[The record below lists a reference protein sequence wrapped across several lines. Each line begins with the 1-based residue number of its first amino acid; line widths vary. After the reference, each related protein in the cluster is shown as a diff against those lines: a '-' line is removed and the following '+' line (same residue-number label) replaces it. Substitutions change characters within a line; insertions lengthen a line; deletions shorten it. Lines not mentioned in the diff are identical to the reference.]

1 MRNNLLLP
9 TMTLPGLVFL
19 LFCMPACKQPEAY
32 PVTKKVNQVDDY
44 FGTKVS
50 DPYRWLEND
59 TSAETRQW
67 ELAQQTYTEN
77 YLSKISFRPAIMKRL
92 KEVYNYPRYRNAFK
106 IGDYIFYAHNDGLQN
121 QSVYFYQKGLD
132 GTPQVL
138 IDPNQLSKDGTV
150 SVAVDGGSNDKKYF
164 AYHINRNGS
173 DWSTEYF
180 IEIATGR
187 QLPDSISWMRD
198 GGVAWSKAGF
208 YYTRYPEPAKGTELT
223 VTADHPKVYYHVL
236 GQPQSADKFI
246 YEDAAH
252 PKMGLYLQTLE
263 DEKHLF
269 LFEVPGSTGFQV
281 MIKDLKKE
289 GSPFTLL
296 FKGYDY
302 QYNILD
308 EDGKDIL
315 VNTNDG
321 ADNFRIVR
329 VDPTHPDKAGWKEIV
344 PEQKEKLESVST
356 AGGKIFAQ
364 YLKDANSK
372 ILQFTYNGLL
382 EQAVALPSVG
392 SASVSGGYKDDTCV
406 FYGFTSFTYAPGI
419 FRYDP
424 RTGKSVPFKSSE
436 VKVDVSKYESEQAF
450 YTSKDGTKVPMFLVH
465 KKGIALDGSHPT
477 LLYAYGG
484 FDISITPYF
493 DPSVYLLLENGGVF
507 ALPNIRGGGEYGEV
521 WHKAGM
527 LSKKQNVFDDF
538 IAAGEWLIAKGY
550 TSKEKLAIEG
560 GSNGGLLIGAVMT
573 QRPDLC
579 KVAFPEVGVMDMLR
593 FQKFTSGVFWVT
605 EYGSSDSA
613 GQFPALYKY
622 SPLHNIKDN
631 TEYPATMVLTAD
643 HDDRVVPMHSFKFA
657 ATLQEKQKGPNPVLI
672 RISINQGHGASGS
685 SLQKGLESIA
695 DTYSFMFYNMGIK
708 PY

>member
-1 MRNNLLLP
+1 MRNNFLLAA
-9 TMTLPGLVFL
+9 MALPGLVFL
-19 LFCMPACKQPEAY
+19 LFCTPACKQPSY
-32 PVTKKVNQVDDY
+32 PVTKKGGQVDDY

-59 TSAETRQW
+59 TSSETHRW
-67 ELAQQTYTEN
+67 VLAQQAYTEN
-77 YLSKISFRPAIMKRL
+77 YLSKISFRPAVLQRL

-121 QSVYFYQKGLD
+121 QYVYFYQKGFD
-132 GTPQVL
+132 GTPKVL
-138 IDPNQLSKDGTV
+138 LDPNQLSADGTV
-150 SVAVDGGSNDKKYF
+150 SVAVDGGSNDKKYLS
-164 AYHINRNGS
+164 YHINRNGS
-173 DWSTEYF
+173 DWSTEFF

-187 QLPDSISWMRD
+187 QLPDSIAWMRG
-198 GGVAWSKAGF
+198 GGVAWAKAGF
-208 YYTRYPEPAKGTELT
+208 YYVRYPEPAKGTELT
-223 VTADHPKVYYHVL
+223 ATADHPKVYYHVL
-236 GQPQSADKFI
+236 GQKQSDDRFI

-252 PKMGLYLQTLE
+252 PKMDIFVQTFE
-263 DEKHLF
+263 EEHHLF
-269 LFEVPGSTGFQV
+269 VYEAPGSTGYEV
-281 MIKDLKKE
+281 LYKDLKKE
-289 GSPFTLL
+289 NSPFALL
-296 FKGYDY
+296 FKGYDF
-302 QYNILD
+302 QYNIID

-329 VDPTHPDKAGWKEIV
+329 VDPGHPDKAGWKEIV
-344 PEQKEKLESVST
+344 PQQKEKLESVST

-364 YLKDANSK
+364 YLKDAYSK
-372 ILQFTYNGLL
+372 IFRYNYNGVQ
-382 EQAVALPSVG
+382 EQAIALPGIG
-392 SASVSGGYKDDTCV
+392 SATVSGGYKQDSSV

-419 FRYDP
+419 FRYDL
-424 RTGKSVPFKSSE
+424 GSGGSQVFKRSE
-436 VKVDVSKYESEQAF
+436 VKIDVDKYVSEQVF
-450 YTSKDGTKVPMFLVH
+450 YTSKDGTKIPMFLVH

-484 FDISITPYF
+484 FDVSITPYF
-493 DPSVYLLLENGGVF
+493 DPSVFLLLENNGVY
-507 ALPNIRGGGEYGEV
+507 AIPNIRGGGEYGEA

-527 LSKKQNVFDDF
+527 LSLKQNVFDDF
-538 IAAGEWLIAKGY
+538 IAAGEYLIAKGY

-579 KVAFPEVGVMDMLR
+579 KVAIPEVGVMDMLR
-593 FQKFTSGVFWVT
+593 YQKFTSGIYWVT

-613 GQFPALYKY
+613 AQFPVLYKY
-622 SPLHNIKDN
+622 SPLHNIKAN

-695 DTYSFMFYNMGIK
+695 DVYSFMFYNMGITS
-708 PY
+708 Y